1 LRVRRFSYLAAGEL
15 PICPALNTLHT
26 SFQILLVLEAT
37 ATLNP
42 VSTEPHC
49 IMRTDTTKHIQ
60 HGFSLVE
67 VMVSAVIFSM
77 GLGGLSLMML
87 TSVHG
92 TQKAQDQTMATVQAS
107 SLAELILMN
116 PAAIGHYIN
125 PAPPPTEDCTS
136 PTGCSGAAWAAGN
149 LVRWQFELEKN
160 LPGAAGL
167 VCRDG
172 TPDDGRA
179 GEPACDGA
187 GPAVV
192 KVFWAD
198 AHHGDEARNG
208 VQRVVLQVER

>member
-1 LRVRRFSYLAAGEL
+1 LPVRRFSYFAAGAL
-15 PICPALNTLHT
+15 PICPALSTLHT
-26 SFQILLVLEAT
+26 TFQVFPVLEAT

-49 IMRTDTTKHIQ
+49 IMRTDAIKHIQ

-67 VMVSAVIFSM
+67 VMVSAVIFSL

-92 TQKAQDQTMATVQAS
+92 TQKAQDQTVAAMQAS

-125 PAPPPTEDCTS
+125 PVPASLEDCTA
-136 PTGCSGAAWAAGN
+136 PTGCAGAAWAAGN
-149 LVRWQFELEKN
+149 LARWQFELEQN
-160 LPGAAGL
+160 LPGAAAL

-172 TPDDGRA
+172 TPDDGQA

-187 GPAVV
+187 GLAVV

-198 AHHGDEARNG
+198 THHRDEARNG
-208 VQRVVLQVER
+208 LQRVVVKVER